1 MKHLLTL
8 RETSETD
15 IRYLLDTALAFREIL
30 ARPVKKVPTLRG
42 RAMITLFYE
51 NSTRTRTSFE
61 MAAKIMSAE
70 AINIAVAQSSVAKGE
85 SLKDTVL
92 TLQALK
98 ADCIVMRHPVS
109 GAPQFAAE
117 RLGIPVINA
126 GDGRHEHPTQ
136 GLLDMMTI
144 RHHKR
149 DLAGLTVA
157 IVGDIAHSRVARSNI
172 WGLTKMGAHV
182 RLVGPRTLLP
192 PDADRLPVQVYD
204 DLRAGIEGADVVN
217 VLRLQL
223 ERQERGLLPS
233 LREYSRLFGVTPQS
247 LKAAKPDVL
256 VLHPG
261 PMNRGVEISA
271 DVADGAH
278 GIQSAIEEQ
287 VTNGVAVRMAVLYTL
302 MGTQG
307 TGSAEA

>member
-1 MKHLLTL
+1 MSMKNLLTL
-8 RETSETD
+8 RETSADD
-15 IRYLLDTALAFREIL
+15 IRYLLDTAKAFKEIL

-85 SLKDTVL
+85 SLKDTLL
-92 TLQALK
+92 TLQSLK
-98 ADCIVMRHPVS
+98 ADCIVMRHHAS
-109 GAPQFAAE
+109 GTPQFAAE
-117 RLGIPVINA
+117 HLHIPIINA

-136 GLLDMMTI
+136 GLLDMLTI
-144 RHHKR
+144 EQYKG
-149 DLAGLTVA
+149 DLSGLTVA
-157 IVGDIAHSRVARSNI
+157 IVGDITHSRVARSNI
-172 WGLTKMGAHV
+172 WGLTRMGATV

-192 PDADRLPVQVYD
+192 PDAACLPVAIYD
-204 DLRAGIEGADVVN
+204 DLRAGLEGADVVN
-217 VLRLQL
+217 VLRLQT
-223 ERQERGLLPS
+223 ERQEKGLLPS
-233 LREYSRLFGVTPQS
+233 LREYSRLFGVTVNS

-271 DVADGAH
+271 DVADGAY
-278 GIQSAIEEQ
+278 GIRSAIEEQ
-287 VTNGVAVRMAVLYTL
+287 VTNGVAVRMATLYVL
-302 MGTQG
+302 MGVHESG
-307 TGSAEA
+307 L